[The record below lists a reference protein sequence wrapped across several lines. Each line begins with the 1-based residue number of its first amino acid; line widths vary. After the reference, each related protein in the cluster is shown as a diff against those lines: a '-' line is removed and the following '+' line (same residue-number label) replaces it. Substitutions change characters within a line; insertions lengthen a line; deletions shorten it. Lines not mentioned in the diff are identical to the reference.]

1 MSTQYVTRLKKR
13 LRDCARQHYLQLPW
27 SMNLNAVE
35 LSMLFNTLEQ
45 SAACASTNTR
55 RITIGHKVT
64 LFDVQEKEIIT
75 LMLTN
80 PRDSNPDKGFVSCF
94 SPLGRQLIGRMP
106 GDVIDIKIFCRS
118 VTFRVVRIE
127 NQSAC

>member
-1 MSTQYVTRLKKR
+1 MSIQYFNRLKKR
-13 LRDCARQHYLQLPW
+13 LSDCARQHYLHLPW
-27 SMNLNAVE
+27 SMSLNAVE
-35 LSMLFNTLEQ
+35 LSTLFTTLEK
-45 SAACASTNTR
+45 SAAGMGAHTQ
-55 RITIGHKVT
+55 RIAIGHKVT

-75 LMLTN
+75 LVLTN

-118 VTFRVVRIE
+118 ATFRVIRIE
-127 NQSAC
+127 NQSAY